1 MRIVFCF
8 SGKTHQGPIK
18 ESVEEYFKRI
28 QKYAPAEIIESK
40 DLQPQTR
47 EGRHIVLVP
56 EGSTL
61 TSEGFAKLLQRY
73 QLSGTMNSSYGEA
86 GGALQD
92 CSWSMRTCHCLRKN
106 CMVLQHNITVRVDM
120 LFEELYGCLHHHPG
134 RTVR

>member
-61 TSEGFAKLLQRY
+61 TSEGFAKLLERY
-73 QLSGTMNSSYGEA
+73 QLSGTKNLFFYV
-86 GGALQD
+86 GGPEGLPKTVLENADMSL
-92 CSWSMRTCHCLRKN
+92 SLS
-106 CMVLQHNITVRVDM
+106 CMVFNHQLIRVM
-120 LFEELYGCLHHHPG
+120 LLEQVYRAFTIIRGEPYHK
-134 RTVR
+134 